1 MGNMENKLTV
11 AVTGASGYIA
21 SWVVKKLL
29 DHGHVVHGT
38 VRDTENED
46 KVGHL
51 KKQGVSHDGRL
62 RLFKADLLEGGF
74 EEAFE
79 GCDVVVHMASPFL
92 IGKVSDPE
100 NQLLRPAL
108 EGTERVLNA
117 VNASASVKHVVLTSS
132 VVSIFND
139 AIEAA
144 ELPDNTFTAEHWN
157 QTSSLDY
164 QPYNYS
170 KMMAE
175 KKAWELCENQ
185 DRWKMTV
192 VNPAFVLGPSLSKR
206 SDGASIDFMSQML
219 RGDFK
224 MGAPLLY
231 YGIVDVRDVAE
242 THVHAIEREHPSG
255 RYISVNEVQSLLEM
269 ANTIQSVTENVEYPL
284 PTKKLPTFLLYIFG
298 PLRGF
303 SWNFIKKNVGHKIQ
317 FDNAPARNKLGVRFR
332 SIEETYRDMVLQMDR
347 DNII

>member
-1 MGNMENKLTV
+1 MTV

-38 VRDTENED
+38 VRDPENTD
-46 KVGHL
+46 KVSHL
-51 KKQGVSHDGRL
+51 KKQGISHENRL
-62 RLFKADLLEGGF
+62 KLFKADLLEGGF
-74 EEAFE
+74 EEAFV

-117 VNASASVKHVVLTSS
+117 VNATPSVKQVVLTSS

-144 ELPDNTFTAEHWN
+144 KLPENTFTAEHWN
-157 QTSSLDY
+157 ETSSLDY

-170 KMMAE
+170 KMRAE
-175 KKAWELCENQ
+175 RKAWEMAENQ
-185 DRWKMTV
+185 DRWKLTV
-192 VNPAFVLGPSLSKR
+192 VNPGFVMGPSLSKR
-206 SDGASIDFMSQML
+206 SDGASIDFMRQL
-219 RGDFK
+219 LTGELK

-242 THVHAIEREHPSG
+242 THVHAVEREHPSG
-255 RYISVNEVQSLLEM
+255 RYISVNGVQSLLEM
-269 ANTIQSVTENVEYPL
+269 TSMIQAVTENVEYPL
-284 PTKKLPTFLLYIFG
+284 PTKKLPKLLMYIFG

-303 SWNFIKKNVGHKIQ
+303 SWNFIRKNVGHKIQ
-317 FDNAPARNKLGVRFR
+317 FDNSPARNQLGVRFR
-332 SIEETYRDMVLQMDR
+332 SLEETYRDMVLQMDR
-347 DNII
+347 DNLI